1 MGSSRLPPELTDRI
15 IDFCH
20 NDKGTLSNCAL
31 THSSW
36 LAASRFHLFHTITT
50 TGFHRRTSRA
60 SQLASIVRRRS
71 FALSLRLSSV
81 IPYIKAVK
89 INSLANQDRVIRLRD
104 AVDLACAIRLFC
116 DRERQPVPSVHVNLS
131 LFLGGDALRRL
142 SLVSGIVTHVKLSNA
157 TLCRPNDIW
166 SFLSS
171 FPRLQHLVLE
181 DIGFI
186 KSTESGFLAARTFN
200 GVPLSTIRITTAL
213 EAPIIDSLIKVADS
227 LSHLN
232 DFGIIHKDIVRG
244 ALPRLADAIQRR
256 VKCLRF
262 TAGCYPADERGD
274 GWRTSAFDM
283 SE

>member
-1 MGSSRLPPELTDRI
+1 MGSSRLPSELTDRI

-20 NDKGTLSNCAL
+20 NNKRTISTCAF

-36 LAASRFHLFHTITT
+36 LAASRFHLFRTIAT
-50 TGFHRRTSRA
+50 TGLHRETSRA
-60 SQLASIVRRRS
+60 IQLASIIRKKS
-71 FALSLRLSSV
+71 FAVSLRQPSI
-81 IPYIKAVK
+81 IPYIKTVK
-89 INSLANQDRVIRLRD
+89 IDSLANQDRVIRLRD

-116 DRERQPVPSVHVNLS
+116 DRERQPVSSVHVNLS
-131 LFLGGDALRRL
+131 LFMGSDAFRRI
-142 SLVSGIVTHVKLSNA
+142 SLISGMVTHVKLSNA
-157 TLCRPNDIW
+157 TLCRPNEIW

-213 EAPIIDSLIKVADS
+213 EGPIIDSLIKVADS
-227 LSHLN
+227 LSHLS
-232 DFGIIHKDIVRG
+232 DFGIVHKVTIRG
-244 ALPRLADAIQRR
+244 ALPQLADAIQRR

-262 TAGCYPADERGD
+262 PTDCYPGDERGNE
-274 GWRTSAFDM
+274 WRPPAFDM